1 MLYQI
6 FKSKHKT
13 HITMSQTP
21 NTCKEYSDIDYLIYI
36 INWSHKMSLPPHILY
51 LQYGFMFPYMVKII
65 FFPYMERIQEM
76 PDIKVH
82 MLENKDMCCKLHK

>member
-6 FKSKHKT
+6 FKSKHKP

-36 INWSHKMSLPPHILY
+36 INWSQKMSLPPHILY
-51 LQYGFMFPYMVKII
+51 LQYGFMFPIYGKNYI
-65 FFPYMERIQEM
+65 FPIYGKNTRNARYQISYVRKQRH
-76 PDIKVH
+76 V
-82 MLENKDMCCKLHK
+82 L